1 MPLAN
6 RPHPVNNMHAK
17 LNAILHSKDLSN
29 ADKRDRLRLLIP
41 ADVLEISDLRQ
52 ATPVQLRKL
61 QDAIEVAQAI
71 QRVNAEIYGRG
82 DFDSLMQRRRS

>member
-1 MPLAN
+1 
-6 RPHPVNNMHAK
+6 MHAK
-17 LNAILHSKDLSN
+17 VDAILHSKELSIV
-29 ADKRDRLRLLIP
+29 DERDQLRLLIP

-82 DFDSLMQRRRS
+82 DFDS